1 MQDLIRVSEVQLR
14 AKLVP
19 TYVIMSLRGKRP
31 PPFPPPSPQMPPP
44 LPSCLKETPSL
55 LPPAARPSYRRRSGG
70 VEEVLT
76 VLESTSN

>member
-1 MQDLIRVSEVQLR
+1 MLDYYINYAQEVVIHFYSNFIIISVKISWR
-14 AKLVP
+14 AL
-19 TYVIMSLRGKRP
+19 
-31 PPFPPPSPQMPPP
+31 PPSPQMPPP